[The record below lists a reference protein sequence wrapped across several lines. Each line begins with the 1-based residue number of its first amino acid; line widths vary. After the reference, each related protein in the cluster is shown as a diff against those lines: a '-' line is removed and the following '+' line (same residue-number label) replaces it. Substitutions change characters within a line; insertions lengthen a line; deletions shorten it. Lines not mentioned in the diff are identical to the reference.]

1 MYHQKQRIVQLE
13 PITLLIHPFVRDL
26 DLVKFSLTETNS
38 FLILNKGPLD
48 HSNLSI
54 LEIHTQ
60 I

>member
-1 MYHQKQRIVQLE
+1 MYHQKQRIVQL
-13 PITLLIHPFVRDL
+13 LIHHFVRDL
-26 DLVKFSLTETNS
+26 DLVKFSLTKTNS